1 MQLIHANNLINILKE
16 TIKDLQLSQTQ
27 WKMIVNVAQGERTD
41 GLININDFFKILEI
55 ISNNMASHPIMNKKN
70 PKNTLYLEYSGFNNN
85 KIGYKTM
92 TNGFYYNRRSNS
104 INKDPKNFRILS
116 TKFANPDNYR
126 LPFSNKRER
135 SRYKTTGM
143 SAIV

>member
-1 MQLIHANNLINILKE
+1 MKD
-16 TIKDLQLSQTQ
+16 TIKGFQLSQIQ

-55 ISNNMASHPIMNKKN
+55 ISNNMASHQIMNKKK
-70 PKNTLYLEYSGFNNN
+70 PKNSLYLEYSGFNNN

-104 INKDPKNFRILS
+104 INKDPENFRILS
-116 TKFANPDNYR
+116 SKFDNPDEYR
-126 LPFSNKRER
+126 LPFSQKRER

>member
-1 MQLIHANNLINILKE
+1 
-16 TIKDLQLSQTQ
+16 
-27 WKMIVNVAQGERTD
+27 
-41 GLININDFFKILEI
+41 
-55 ISNNMASHPIMNKKN
+55 MASHPIMNKKK
-70 PKNTLYLEYSGFNNN
+70 PKNSLYLEYSGFNNN

-104 INKDPKNFRILS
+104 INKDPENFRILS
-116 TKFANPDNYR
+116 SKFANPDEYR
-126 LPFSNKRER
+126 LPFSQKRER